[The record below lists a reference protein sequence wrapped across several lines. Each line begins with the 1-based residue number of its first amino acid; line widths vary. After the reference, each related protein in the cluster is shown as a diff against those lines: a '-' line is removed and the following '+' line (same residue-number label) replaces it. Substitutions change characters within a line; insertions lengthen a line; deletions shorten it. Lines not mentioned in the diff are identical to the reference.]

1 MHFFYV
7 SSHYQHLL
15 FLGFKW
21 PCRQSDLTATRFF
34 HTVVAMASPNGAQ
47 SAPGIGTSERDGS
60 PAQTNQ
66 ADEVA
71 TGVAP
76 KVPLAFEITDD
87 PAINVYYRCGG
98 ITRDT
103 LIDGQQQATVC
114 GGVISA
120 DAWPQKITIQSEIGS
135 PQQGQRWYC
144 YCGKR
149 YQPRHGVL
157 VEMVYAK
164 GKIGYL
170 GGQPCAFYF
179 QAVHPTIDIAK
190 MQTLFTKQQLK
201 KQGCDHF
208 TPDNVQSKFPTV
220 ELFALGSVLMKYV
233 PGDVE
238 WQGHWYLATHLV
250 WDSLPRWSWDE
261 FYSQFDLDPNYRRT
275 INKNE

>member
-1 MHFFYV
+1 VCDAACAYARYIVFASVDNLACEHVFVCSFFYV

-76 KVPLAFEITDD
+76 KVPSSSDITDD
-87 PAINVYYRCGG
+87 LAINVYYRCGG

-103 LIDGQQQATVC
+103 LIDGQLQITVC
-114 GGVISA
+114 GAVIRA
-120 DAWPQKITIQSEIGS
+120 DAWPQKITIESEFGS
-135 PQQGQRWYC
+135 PKQGLRWYC
-144 YCGKR
+144 HCGKK
-149 YQPRHGVL
+149 YQPKHGVL

-179 QAVHPTIDIAK
+179 
-190 MQTLFTKQQLK
+190 
-201 KQGCDHF
+201 
-208 TPDNVQSKFPTV
+208 
-220 ELFALGSVLMKYV
+220 
-233 PGDVE
+233 
-238 WQGHWYLATHLV
+238 
-250 WDSLPRWSWDE
+250 
-261 FYSQFDLDPNYRRT
+261 
-275 INKNE
+275 